1 MNQSKKNNIKI
12 KIVRTLIVILC
23 LTAIVVL
30 SYFLLVWT
38 GAWEYVNSVEKIRQL
53 ILSMGFWGRFVF
65 VALQFLQVTLLP
77 IPSTIS
83 TLAGVLI
90 YGPLQAALL
99 SLSGIVLGSVFAF
112 FLGRTFGKRIV
123 MFIVGAQTCEKW
135 RKFLSGAKYSF
146 VLMMFLPIF
155 PDDVLCLVAG
165 LTDMTWAFFVITNL
179 ITRPLGIFLTCYLG
193 SGQLIPYHGWGL
205 AVWALIVV
213 GVGLLLYLSFK
224 YQKQIEA
231 FLKTKFKNKT

>member
-90 YGPLQAALL
+90 YGPLQASLL

-146 VLMMFLPIF
+146 VLMMFLPIVALNSF
-155 PDDVLCLVAG
+155 FSWPLVVFSFALWLVWEICVFVYPERFWEKSNEALKCSNCTDKLC
-165 LTDMTWAFFVITNL
+165 TQY
-179 ITRPLGIFLTCYLG
+179 C
-193 SGQLIPYHGWGL
+193 
-205 AVWALIVV
+205 
-213 GVGLLLYLSFK
+213 
-224 YQKQIEA
+224 QK
-231 FLKTKFKNKT
+231 LRR

>member
-1 MNQSKKNNIKI
+1 
-12 KIVRTLIVILC
+12 
-23 LTAIVVL
+23 L

-53 ILSMGFWGRFVF
+53 ILSMGFWGKFVF

-112 FLGRTFGKRIV
+112 FLGRVFGKKIV
-123 MFIVGAQTCEKW
+123 VFMVGAQTCEKW
-135 RKFLSGAKYSF
+135 RRFLSSAKYSF
-146 VLMMFLPIF
+146 VLMMFLPVF
-155 PDDVLCLVAG
+155 PDDILCLVAG
-165 LTDMTWAFFVITNL
+165 LTDMTWAFFVVTNL
-179 ITRPLGIFLTCYLG
+179 MARPLGIFLTCYLG

-205 AVWALIVV
+205 VVWAFIVV
-213 GVGLLLYLSFK
+213 GVGILLYISFK
-224 YQKQIEA
+224 YQRQIEA
-231 FLKTKFKNKT
+231 FLKNKLKSKR